1 MPVNVYRPG
10 PWTHRDLSAGGTR
23 FHAALAGPES
33 PLNDAEG
40 TGPLVVLLHGFP
52 ECWWT
57 WRHVMPALAREGHR
71 VAALDLRGFGGSDRP
86 PSGYDLVSL
95 ADDVHGAIRALGHE
109 SAVVVGH
116 GLGGHV
122 AWVTANRFSST
133 VRGIVPVSAPHPV
146 AVRSLRGRLLSGAA
160 LQYLSFKVPLLPERT
175 LATQAGMERLL
186 RSWAGPR
193 TRAQVTEAAGYYA
206 ALLARPG
213 AAHSALETLRDML
226 LGRQTLAALE
236 PAVQVPVMSV
246 QGQVDPVQPA
256 QAYARD
262 THHVAGRLQQ
272 VTIPGVGHFP
282 QEEAPNQLTEVL
294 LPFLADLVPAQ

>member
-10 PWTHRDLSAGGTR
+10 PWTHRDLSAGGAR

-33 PLNDAEG
+33 PLSDAEG
-40 TGPLVVLLHGFP
+40 TSPLVVLLHGFP

-95 ADDVHGAIRALGHE
+95 ADDVHGAVQALGHE
-109 SAVVVGH
+109 CAVVVGH

-122 AWVTANRFSST
+122 AWVMANRFSST

-160 LQYLSFKVPLLPERT
+160 LQYLSFKLPILPERT
-175 LATQAGMERLL
+175 LATQAGTERLL

-226 LGRQTLAALE
+226 LSRQTLAALE
-236 PAVQVPVMSV
+236 PAVQIPVMSV
-246 QGQVDPVQPA
+246 QGQVDPLQPA

-272 VTIPGVGHFP
+272 VTIHDVGHFP
-282 QEEAPNQLTEVL
+282 QEEAPDRLVEVL
-294 LPFLADLVPAQ
+294 LPFLADVLP